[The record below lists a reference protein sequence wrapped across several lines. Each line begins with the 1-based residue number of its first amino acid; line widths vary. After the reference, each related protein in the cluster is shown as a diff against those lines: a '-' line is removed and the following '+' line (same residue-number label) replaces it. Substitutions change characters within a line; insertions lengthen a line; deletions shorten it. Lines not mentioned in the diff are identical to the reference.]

1 MNSGGDDTGCA
12 RRAERQAA
20 MRQALDAVAQAGVFA
35 DIGDAAAWLHET
47 RADRAQP
54 GRED

>member
-12 RRAERQAA
+12 QRAERQAS

-35 DIGDAAAWLHET
+35 DIGDVAAWQHET
-47 RADRAQP
+47 RTDRAQP